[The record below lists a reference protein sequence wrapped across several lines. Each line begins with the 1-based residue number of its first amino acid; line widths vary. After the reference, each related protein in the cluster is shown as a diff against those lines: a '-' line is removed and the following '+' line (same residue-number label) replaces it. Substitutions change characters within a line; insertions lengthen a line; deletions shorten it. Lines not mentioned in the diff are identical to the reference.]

1 MGFPSKVRHL
11 IDAAANVTLRDITD
25 GAETGASVY
34 ETAIDLEVLDSAYWH
49 NGEIPQQSFSAVV
62 EVTALDTADG
72 DGTYTIN
79 IQTDSELAFGDS
91 PVIVASLVV
100 PAVGIYVINLDGPT
114 IEALDADATHLRIGV
129 VTDETT
135 PSITYGAWL
144 APTVQQG

>member
-11 IDAAANVTLRDITD
+11 IDAAANVTLRDIDD
-25 GAETGASVY
+25 GAETGAAVY
-34 ETAIDLEVLDSAYWH
+34 EALIDLETLDSAYWH
-49 NGEIPQQSFSAVV
+49 NGEIPQQTFSAVV
-62 EVTALDTADG
+62 EVTALDTTDG

-79 IQTDSELAFGDS
+79 LRTSDGAGNY
-91 PVIVASLVV
+91 VIVASLTV

-114 IEALDADATHLRIGV
+114 IKALDDNATKLQIGV

-144 APTVQQG
+144 APAVQQG